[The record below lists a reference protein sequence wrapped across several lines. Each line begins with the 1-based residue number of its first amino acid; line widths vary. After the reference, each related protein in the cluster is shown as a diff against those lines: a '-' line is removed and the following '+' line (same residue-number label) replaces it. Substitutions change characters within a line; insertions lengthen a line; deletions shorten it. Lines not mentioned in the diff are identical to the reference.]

1 MKAAPTVRDQPL
13 IAYGVVALI
22 FLLVLL
28 WGPLGSQR
36 GIWGTLVLAGLVAF
50 GVWALRREAL
60 KEFPP
65 AEPT

>member
-28 WGPLGSQR
+28 WGPLNSQR
-36 GIWGTLVLAGLVAF
+36 GIWGTLVLAGLVDSAS
-50 GVWALRREAL
+50 GPSGAR
-60 KEFPP
+60 P
-65 AEPT
+65 